1 MQGDICGTAVVFSP
15 DETEHLFEG
24 TCFTKER
31 FDALMQKK
39 VVALILEHHHGV
51 LPECSST
58 NMAVEHFS
66 INHEERPHHG
76 DDAIEIIYR
85 IGKGKWRQVFH
96 FVRCAKGGLNGR
108 LYTNTRRFIGQ

>member
-1 MQGDICGTAVVFSP
+1 MQGQMCGVAVVFSP
-15 DETEHLFEG
+15 EEMGQLFEN
-24 TCFTKER
+24 TCFLKER
-31 FDALMQKK
+31 FSALMQKK
-39 VVALILEHHHGV
+39 VAALILEHHHGM

-66 INHEERPHHG
+66 INHEERPYHG

-85 IGKGKWRQVFH
+85 LGRGKWRQVFH

-108 LYTNTRRFIGQ
+108 LYTSTRRFIGQ